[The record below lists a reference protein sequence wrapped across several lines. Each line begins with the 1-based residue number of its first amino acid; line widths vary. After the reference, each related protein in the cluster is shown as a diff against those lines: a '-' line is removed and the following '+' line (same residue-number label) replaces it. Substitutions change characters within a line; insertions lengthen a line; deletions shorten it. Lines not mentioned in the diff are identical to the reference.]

1 MRVEPDLRV
10 WAEGEAANARWFADA
25 LGVPPE
31 VYGRDPASLVPALQ
45 DYVSRSPFAEFEHS
59 DWITLHADL
68 MSYVA
73 DHLVRTYQARWNVV
87 TDDTSP
93 RGYRYVIE
101 AAGRDGQHHRLDPA
115 RLVDEELCG
124 LPLEIT
130 RLLARAE
137 AALGLSDG

>member
-1 MRVEPDLRV
+1 MSVEPDLRA
-10 WAEGEAANARWFADA
+10 WAEGEAANACWFADA

-45 DYVSRSPFAEFEHS
+45 DYVSRVPFAEFEQS

-93 RGYRYVIE
+93 SGYRYVIE
-101 AAGRDGQHHRLDPA
+101 AAGRDGRHRRLDPA
-115 RLVDEELCG
+115 RLVGEELSG
-124 LPLEIT
+124 LPLEVT